1 MNFTIRKKVLVC
13 SLLPLVLLGA
23 IVILVAATI
32 MKGAIIQQ
40 VENSLRGTATA
51 TQAAYD
57 QNTGSYL
64 ETKNGDVWKGSYNI
78 SQSDNLVDTIKEES
92 GMEVTFFYGNK
103 RIMTSAKDK
112 DGNRILQSEA
122 GEKIQ
127 KEVLGA
133 GHEYFSENVSI
144 GYFTPVYQ
152 PDDKS
157 TPIGMVFAGSPK
169 QETFRSVIKI
179 ISTIIAI
186 VVFVT
191 IVCVIV
197 VSICASSI
205 TKALKVGIASV
216 QQVSAG
222 NLQLTISDKLARRKD
237 EIGDLSRAIR
247 KLQQELLGIISG
259 IKGSTDSLRDSSDS
273 LEQTAHQTFHSI
285 ENVKETMDGIT
296 EGADRQAE
304 DIKKASF
311 NVNNMGNLLLET
323 GQEAEDLGNGADS
336 MKKAS
341 DHATEIVHQLRVIS
355 DEVHQAV
362 ETIAQQTKQTNASA
376 QKIREASR
384 FISEIAEETNLL
396 ALNASI
402 EAARAGDAGKG
413 FAVVASEIQK
423 LAEQTNSASGNIEE
437 IVETLLNDSELVV
450 ETMTNAQEIITQQND
465 FIEGTEGSVATV
477 MNEIEHSVSSI
488 RSIESRM
495 KELECARKE
504 IMQVFK
510 AMSDIATHNV
520 SDTEKTNTALGA
532 MTADFKNIEQSTGS
546 LRTFSGVISCVS
558 LVEYAIIAVTRD

>member
-1 MNFTIRKKVLVC
+1 MKFTIRKKVLVC

-64 ETKNGDVWKGSYNI
+64 ETENGDVWKGSYNI

-127 KEVLGA
+127 KEVLNA

-144 GYFTPVYQ
+144 EGTMYYGYFTPVYQ

-191 IVCVIV
+191 IVCVII

-259 IKGSTDSLRDSSDS
+259 IKNSTDSLRDSSDS

-341 DHATEIVHQLRVIS
+341 DHTSEIVHQLRVIS

-362 ETIAQQTKQTNASA
+362 EAIAQQTKQTNASA

-396 ALNASI
+396 AFNASI
-402 EAARAGDAGKG
+402 EAARAGEAGKG

-437 IVETLLNDSELVV
+437 IVEALLNDSELVV
-450 ETMTNAQEIITQQND
+450 ETMTNAQGIITQQND

-532 MTADFKNIEQSTGS
+532 MTADFKNIEQSTES
-546 LRTFSGVISCVS
+546 LRTMADALANHIQNFQV
-558 LVEYAIIAVTRD
+558 

>member
-144 GYFTPVYQ
+144 EGTMYYGYFTPVYQ

-362 ETIAQQTKQTNASA
+362 ETIAQQTKQTNVSA

-423 LAEQTNSASGNIEE
+423 LAEQSNDSAKQIDDITNVLIQDSTHAVDTMQGVQQIMAVQSDKMQQTEKRFADVYEGVEKAIGGVGTISGRTESLDDSRSKVVDVVQNLSAIAEQNAASSQETSAS
-437 IVETLLNDSELVV
+437 VV
-450 ETMTNAQEIITQQND
+450 E
-465 FIEGTEGSVATV
+465 
-477 MNEIEHSVSSI
+477 VSNTLANISD
-488 RSIESRM
+488 SAAG
-495 KELECARKE
+495 LKE
-504 IMQVFK
+504 IAYQL
-510 AMSDIATHNV
+510 D
-520 SDTEKTNTALGA
+520 
-532 MTADFKNIEQSTGS
+532 QSVKKIK
-546 LRTFSGVISCVS
+546 L
-558 LVEYAIIAVTRD
+558 

>member
-23 IVILVAATI
+23 IVILVSATI

-144 GYFTPVYQ
+144 EGTMYYGYFTPVYQ

-532 MTADFKNIEQSTGS
+532 MTADFKNIEQSTES
-546 LRTFSGVISCVS
+546 LRTMADALANHIQNFQV
-558 LVEYAIIAVTRD
+558 

>member
-1 MNFTIRKKVLVC
+1 M
-13 SLLPLVLLGA
+13 A
-23 IVILVAATI
+23 IV
-32 MKGAIIQQ
+32 
-40 VENSLRGTATA
+40 
-51 TQAAYD
+51 
-57 QNTGSYL
+57 
-64 ETKNGDVWKGSYNI
+64 
-78 SQSDNLVDTIKEES
+78 
-92 GMEVTFFYGNK
+92 
-103 RIMTSAKDK
+103 
-112 DGNRILQSEA
+112 ILQSEA

-144 GYFTPVYQ
+144 EGTMYYGYFTPVYQ

-532 MTADFKNIEQSTGS
+532 MTADFKNIEQSTES
-546 LRTFSGVISCVS
+546 LRTMADALANHIQNFQV
-558 LVEYAIIAVTRD
+558 

>member
-144 GYFTPVYQ
+144 EGTMYYGYFTPVYQ

-296 EGADRQAE
+296 EGADRQ
-304 DIKKASF
+304 
-311 NVNNMGNLLLET
+311 
-323 GQEAEDLGNGADS
+323 AEDLGNGADS

-532 MTADFKNIEQSTGS
+532 MTADFKNIEQSTES
-546 LRTFSGVISCVS
+546 LRTMADALANHIQNFQV
-558 LVEYAIIAVTRD
+558 

>member
-144 GYFTPVYQ
+144 EGTMYYGYFTPVYQ

-341 DHATEIVHQLRVIS
+341 DHTSEIVHQLRVIS

-402 EAARAGDAGKG
+402 EAARAGEAGKG

-437 IVETLLNDSELVV
+437 IVEALLNDSELVV

-532 MTADFKNIEQSTGS
+532 MTADFKNIEQSTES
-546 LRTFSGVISCVS
+546 LRTMADALANHIQNFQV
-558 LVEYAIIAVTRD
+558 

>member
-1 MNFTIRKKVLVC
+1 M
-13 SLLPLVLLGA
+13 
-23 IVILVAATI
+23 
-32 MKGAIIQQ
+32 
-40 VENSLRGTATA
+40 
-51 TQAAYD
+51 
-57 QNTGSYL
+57 
-64 ETKNGDVWKGSYNI
+64 
-78 SQSDNLVDTIKEES
+78 
-92 GMEVTFFYGNK
+92 
-103 RIMTSAKDK
+103 
-112 DGNRILQSEA
+112 
-122 GEKIQ
+122 
-127 KEVLGA
+127 
-133 GHEYFSENVSI
+133 
-144 GYFTPVYQ
+144 
-152 PDDKS
+152 
-157 TPIGMVFAGSPK
+157 
-169 QETFRSVIKI
+169 
-179 ISTIIAI
+179 
-186 VVFVT
+186 
-191 IVCVIV
+191 
-197 VSICASSI
+197 
-205 TKALKVGIASV
+205 
-216 QQVSAG
+216 
-222 NLQLTISDKLARRKD
+222 TISDKLARRKD

-259 IKGSTDSLRDSSDS
+259 IKNSTDSLRDSSDS

-285 ENVKETMDGIT
+285 ENVKETIT

-341 DHATEIVHQLRVIS
+341 DHTSEIVHQLRVIS

-362 ETIAQQTKQTNASA
+362 ETIAQQTSA

-402 EAARAGDAGKG
+402 EAARAGEAGKG

-437 IVETLLNDSELVV
+437 IVEALLNDSELVV
-450 ETMTNAQEIITQQND
+450 ETMTNAQGIITRQND

-504 IMQVFK
+504 ITQVFK

-532 MTADFKNIEQSTGS
+532 MTADFKNIEQSTES
-546 LRTFSGVISCVS
+546 LRTMADALANHIQNFQV
-558 LVEYAIIAVTRD
+558 

>member
-1 MNFTIRKKVLVC
+1 MKFTIRKKVLVC

-64 ETKNGDVWKGSYNI
+64 ETENGDVWKGSYNI

-127 KEVLGA
+127 KEVLNA

-144 GYFTPVYQ
+144 EGTMYYGYFTPVYQ

-191 IVCVIV
+191 IVCVII

-259 IKGSTDSLRDSSDS
+259 IKNSTDSLRDSSDS

-341 DHATEIVHQLRVIS
+341 DHTSEIVHQLRVIS

-402 EAARAGDAGKG
+402 EAARAGEAGKG

-437 IVETLLNDSELVV
+437 IVEALLNDSELVV
-450 ETMTNAQEIITQQND
+450 ETMTNAQGIITRQND
-465 FIEGTEGSVATV
+465 FIEGTEDSVATV

-532 MTADFKNIEQSTGS
+532 MTADFKNIEQSTES
-546 LRTFSGVISCVS
+546 LRTMADALANHIQNFQV
-558 LVEYAIIAVTRD
+558 

>member
-13 SLLPLVLLGA
+13 SLFPLVLLGA
-23 IVILVAATI
+23 IVILLAATI

-144 GYFTPVYQ
+144 EGTMYYGYFTPVYQ

-247 KLQQELLGIISG
+247 RLQQELLGIISG

-323 GQEAEDLGNGADS
+323 GQ
-336 MKKAS
+336 
-341 DHATEIVHQLRVIS
+341 
-355 DEVHQAV
+355 

-532 MTADFKNIEQSTGS
+532 MTADFKNIEQSTES
-546 LRTFSGVISCVS
+546 LRTMADALANHIQNFQV
-558 LVEYAIIAVTRD
+558 

>member
-13 SLLPLVLLGA
+13 SLFPLVLLGA
-23 IVILVAATI
+23 IVILLAATI

-144 GYFTPVYQ
+144 EGTMYYGYFTPVYQ

-197 VSICASSI
+197 
-205 TKALKVGIASV
+205 
-216 QQVSAG
+216 
-222 NLQLTISDKLARRKD
+222 
-237 EIGDLSRAIR
+237 
-247 KLQQELLGIISG
+247 GIISG

-532 MTADFKNIEQSTGS
+532 MTADFKNIEQSTES
-546 LRTFSGVISCVS
+546 LRTMADALANHIQNFQV
-558 LVEYAIIAVTRD
+558 

>member
-144 GYFTPVYQ
+144 EGTMYYGYFTPVYQ

-413 FAVVASEIQK
+413 FAVVADEVRNLASKSAEASKNTSALIEGAVRAVEKGTNIANETAHMLNKVVESAQAVSETVDKIADATKEQSS
-423 LAEQTNSASGNIEE
+423 AIGQITVGVDQISSVIQTNSATAEESAAASEELSGQAQM
-437 IVETLLNDSELVV
+437 LKALV
-450 ETMTNAQEIITQQND
+450 NQFN
-465 FIEGTEGSVATV
+465 
-477 MNEIEHSVSSI
+477 
-488 RSIESRM
+488 
-495 KELECARKE
+495 
-504 IMQVFK
+504 
-510 AMSDIATHNV
+510 
-520 SDTEKTNTALGA
+520 
-532 MTADFKNIEQSTGS
+532 
-546 LRTFSGVISCVS
+546 LRNSKQ
-558 LVEYAIIAVTRD
+558 

>member
-23 IVILVAATI
+23 IVILLAATI

-144 GYFTPVYQ
+144 EGTMYYGYFTPVYQ

-423 LAEQTNSASGNIEE
+423 LAEQSNDSAKQIDDITNVLIQDSTHAVDTMQGVQKIMAVQSDKMQQTEKRFADVYQGVEKAIGGVGTISGRTESLDDSRSKVVDVVQNLSAIAEQNAASSQETSAS
-437 IVETLLNDSELVV
+437 VV
-450 ETMTNAQEIITQQND
+450 E
-465 FIEGTEGSVATV
+465 
-477 MNEIEHSVSSI
+477 VSNTLANISD
-488 RSIESRM
+488 SAAG
-495 KELECARKE
+495 LKE
-504 IMQVFK
+504 IAYQL
-510 AMSDIATHNV
+510 D
-520 SDTEKTNTALGA
+520 
-532 MTADFKNIEQSTGS
+532 QSVKKIK
-546 LRTFSGVISCVS
+546 L
-558 LVEYAIIAVTRD
+558 

>member
-144 GYFTPVYQ
+144 EGTMYYGYFTPVYQ

-259 IKGSTDSLRDSSDS
+259 IKNSTDSLRDSSDS

-341 DHATEIVHQLRVIS
+341 DHTSEIVHQLRVIS

-402 EAARAGDAGKG
+402 EAARAGEAGKG

-437 IVETLLNDSELVV
+437 IVEALLNDSELVV
-450 ETMTNAQEIITQQND
+450 ETMTNAQGIITQQND

-532 MTADFKNIEQSTGS
+532 MTADFKNIEQSTES
-546 LRTFSGVISCVS
+546 LRTMADALANHIQNFQV
-558 LVEYAIIAVTRD
+558 

>member
-144 GYFTPVYQ
+144 EGTMYYGYFTPVYQ

-296 EGADRQAE
+296 EGGR
-304 DIKKASF
+304 
-311 NVNNMGNLLLET
+311 
-323 GQEAEDLGNGADS
+323 
-336 MKKAS
+336 
-341 DHATEIVHQLRVIS
+341 
-355 DEVHQAV
+355 
-362 ETIAQQTKQTNASA
+362 
-376 QKIREASR
+376 
-384 FISEIAEETNLL
+384 
-396 ALNASI
+396 
-402 EAARAGDAGKG
+402 
-413 FAVVASEIQK
+413 
-423 LAEQTNSASGNIEE
+423 
-437 IVETLLNDSELVV
+437 
-450 ETMTNAQEIITQQND
+450 
-465 FIEGTEGSVATV
+465 
-477 MNEIEHSVSSI
+477 
-488 RSIESRM
+488 
-495 KELECARKE
+495 
-504 IMQVFK
+504 
-510 AMSDIATHNV
+510 
-520 SDTEKTNTALGA
+520 
-532 MTADFKNIEQSTGS
+532 STGRRYQKS
-546 LRTFSGVISCVS
+546 VLQC
-558 LVEYAIIAVTRD
+558 

>member
-1 MNFTIRKKVLVC
+1 MKFTIRKKVLVC

-64 ETKNGDVWKGSYNI
+64 ETENGDVWKGSYNI

-127 KEVLGA
+127 KEVLNA

-144 GYFTPVYQ
+144 EGTMYYGYFTPVYQ

-191 IVCVIV
+191 IVCVII

-259 IKGSTDSLRDSSDS
+259 IKNSTDSLRDSSDS

-341 DHATEIVHQLRVIS
+341 DHTSEIVHQLRVIS

-402 EAARAGDAGKG
+402 EAARAGEAGKG

-437 IVETLLNDSELVV
+437 IVEALLNDSELVV
-450 ETMTNAQEIITQQND
+450 ETMTNAQGIITWQND

-532 MTADFKNIEQSTGS
+532 MTADFKNIEQSTES
-546 LRTFSGVISCVS
+546 LRTMADALANHIQNFQV
-558 LVEYAIIAVTRD
+558 